1 MVTLGST
8 VRRLRNQA
16 DLTQEQLAERI
27 EISPSYLSH
36 IESDR
41 REPRIEVLRQLAQ
54 ELPVWP
60 GLLLGTV
67 VQTEMPEEFH
77 PAFERFVGDLL
88 RASDSTQLAL
98 PLKVDRALSSQPE
111 AGLTAP

>member
-8 VRRLRNQA
+8 VRRLRHEA

-41 REPRIEVLRQLAQ
+41 REPRIEVLRRLAQ

-60 GLLLGTV
+60 GLLLGAV
-67 VQTEMPEEFH
+67 VQTEMPEELRS
-77 PAFERFVGDLL
+77 AFERFVGDVL

-98 PLKVDRALSSQPE
+98 PLEIDRALGSQPE
-111 AGLTAP
+111 TGLTVS

>member
-8 VRRLRNQA
+8 VRQLRNQA

-41 REPRIEVLRQLAQ
+41 REPRIEVLRRLAQ

-60 GLLLGTV
+60 GLLLGAV
-67 VQTEMPEEFH
+67 VQTEMPEELR
-77 PAFERFVGDLL
+77 PAFERFVGDVL

-98 PLKVDRALSSQPE
+98 PLEGDRALSSQRE
-111 AGLTAP
+111 AGLTAS